1 MKKTIS
7 LILAA
12 SIIISLITF
21 NTVCGNGGEPSPCE
35 PPLCSDWAEEGVSK
49 AARLNITDY
58 SIDYNYLEDITREQF
73 CELIYNYIDVTGKM
87 KNVPTGNP
95 FTDTDNFKIYTL
107 FSVGIIKGKTESIFA
122 PQDLLT
128 REEAATILLRLI
140 EKVHPDWAAHQVY
153 YVFEDEGD
161 ISDWAMRP
169 IQTICNMGIM
179 KGVGDNKFAPKA
191 NLTTEQAI
199 VAIIRVYDA
208 FNREKKVTFADG
220 LNMNM
225 LTGENYMFS
234 PFSIK
239 TALVMAANGAEGLTK
254 DEILRVL
261 DIDDLNAF
269 NEKIKLMSDKYSES
283 DILRLNTSNSVW
295 INSDKTEKRFSKDYI
310 NLLSKNFGATADVV
324 TDKNTPDKINGWVN
338 EKTEGKIPQ
347 IITEDNKDFEAML
360 VNAVYFNGRW
370 ESEFH
375 KSATEKDVFTSRDGK
390 QTEIDFMNKTSWINY
405 ALSDGV
411 LIVELPYLTKKAVFS
426 EDGEYLYT
434 KTLEGIDVSMYL
446 MMSDRAF
453 MPEETLNRVELSR
466 TFVSLSVPKFK
477 VEYTAGIRDILKLLG
492 INKAFE
498 RDAEFGKMFAGGNM
512 YIDSV
517 LHKTYINVDEEGT
530 EAAAVTAMAMAGSAL
545 PPEPVSVKLN
555 KPFTFVI
562 RDNVN
567 GEILFMG
574 EYAFAK

>member
-1 MKKTIS
+1 M
-7 LILAA
+7 
-12 SIIISLITF
+12 
-21 NTVCGNGGEPSPCE
+21 
-35 PPLCSDWAEEGVSK
+35 
-49 AARLNITDY
+49 
-58 SIDYNYLEDITREQF
+58 
-73 CELIYNYIDVTGKM
+73 
-87 KNVPTGNP
+87 
-95 FTDTDNFKIYTL
+95 
-107 FSVGIIKGKTESIFA
+107 
-122 PQDLLT
+122 
-128 REEAATILLRLI
+128 
-140 EKVHPDWAAHQVY
+140 
-153 YVFEDEGD
+153 
-161 ISDWAMRP
+161 
-169 IQTICNMGIM
+169 
-179 KGVGDNKFAPKA
+179 
-191 NLTTEQAI
+191 
-199 VAIIRVYDA
+199 
-208 FNREKKVTFADG
+208 
-220 LNMNM
+220 
-225 LTGENYMFS
+225 
-234 PFSIK
+234 
-239 TALVMAANGAEGLTK
+239 
-254 DEILRVL
+254 
-261 DIDDLNAF
+261 
-269 NEKIKLMSDKYSES
+269 
-283 DILRLNTSNSVW
+283 
-295 INSDKTEKRFSKDYI
+295 
-310 NLLSKNFGATADVV
+310 
-324 TDKNTPDKINGWVN
+324 
-338 EKTEGKIPQ
+338 
-347 IITEDNKDFEAML
+347 
-360 VNAVYFNGRW
+360 
-370 ESEFH
+370 
-375 KSATEKDVFTSRDGK
+375 FTSRDGK

>member
-12 SIIISLITF
+12 GIIFSLITF
-21 NTVCGNGGEPSPCE
+21 NTVCGNSGEPSPCE
-35 PPLCSDWAEEGVSK
+35 PPLCSDWAEEGISK

-73 CELIYNYIDVTGKM
+73 CELIYNY
-87 KNVPTGNP
+87 
-95 FTDTDNFKIYTL
+95 
-107 FSVGIIKGKTESIFA
+107 
-122 PQDLLT
+122 
-128 REEAATILLRLI
+128 
-140 EKVHPDWAAHQVY
+140 
-153 YVFEDEGD
+153 
-161 ISDWAMRP
+161 
-169 IQTICNMGIM
+169 
-179 KGVGDNKFAPKA
+179 
-191 NLTTEQAI
+191 
-199 VAIIRVYDA
+199 
-208 FNREKKVTFADG
+208 
-220 LNMNM
+220 
-225 LTGENYMFS
+225 
-234 PFSIK
+234 
-239 TALVMAANGAEGLTK
+239 
-254 DEILRVL
+254 
-261 DIDDLNAF
+261 
-269 NEKIKLMSDKYSES
+269 
-283 DILRLNTSNSVW
+283 
-295 INSDKTEKRFSKDYI
+295 
-310 NLLSKNFGATADVV
+310 
-324 TDKNTPDKINGWVN
+324 
-338 EKTEGKIPQ
+338 
-347 IITEDNKDFEAML
+347 
-360 VNAVYFNGRW
+360 
-370 ESEFH
+370 
-375 KSATEKDVFTSRDGK
+375 
-390 QTEIDFMNKTSWINY
+390 
-405 ALSDGV
+405 
-411 LIVELPYLTKKAVFS
+411 
-426 EDGEYLYT
+426 
-434 KTLEGIDVSMYL
+434 IDVSMYL

-498 RDAEFGKMFAGGNM
+498 RDAEFSKMFAGGNM